1 VQTLAQSSQDSDI
14 HANDCP
20 GLARACSAAAKE
32 LKAARDLIAGYEAQ
46 IAAADARLDLAKKE
60 IESLKQLSALESDRA
75 GKLEEVIAAE
85 REAKAALVKLKDEQA
100 ERIATLE
107 KKLSRSRKATLIAAG
122 VAAITILIGVVVR
135 R

>member
-1 VQTLAQSSQDSDI
+1 MQTFAANWQDSAT
-14 HANDCP
+14 HASDCD

-60 IESLKQLSALESDRA
+60 IESLKQLSALEGDRA
-75 GKLEEVIAAE
+75 DKLEEVITAE

-107 KKLSRSRKATLIAAG
+107 KKLNRSRKVTLIAVG
-122 VAAITILIGVVVR
+122 VAAITILIGVGIR

>member
-1 VQTLAQSSQDSDI
+1 
-14 HANDCP
+14 
-20 GLARACSAAAKE
+20 LARACSAAAKE

-60 IESLKQLSALESDRA
+60 IESLKQLSALEGDRA
-75 GKLEEVIAAE
+75 DKLEEVITAE

-107 KKLSRSRKATLIAAG
+107 KKLNRSRKVTLIAVG
-122 VAAITILIGVVVR
+122 VAAITILIGVGIR